1 MPLRLRTSR
10 ARVHTGCGQGR
21 GGVVMRLETSRF
33 GAIDVGEEDV
43 LTFTQPII
51 GFQDFRRFVL
61 LRGADATEVS
71 WLQSTEAGDLAFILM
86 DPRSVV
92 SDYAV
97 QLGAGELA
105 ELAVNAP
112 AELEVFTL
120 VVVPADP
127 SQVRTNLKA
136 PILVN
141 RRQRLAK
148 QTILENSAYPV
159 RFVLAQAGSRPRE
172 EVSHARADA

>member
-1 MPLRLRTSR
+1 
-10 ARVHTGCGQGR
+10 
-21 GGVVMRLETSRF
+21 MRLETSRF
-33 GAIDVGEEDV
+33 GAIDVEDGDT

-51 GFQDFRRFVL
+51 GFQEFRRFVL
-61 LRGADATEVS
+61 LRGANAQEVS
-71 WLQSTEAGDLAFILM
+71 WLQSTEAGDLAFIVM
-86 DPRSVV
+86 DPRTVAP
-92 SDYAV
+92 DYAV
-97 QLGAGELA
+97 QLGAHELA
-105 ELAVNAP
+105 ELAVSAA
-112 AELEVFTL
+112 AELEVYTL

-159 RFVLAQAGSRPRE
+159 RFVLAQSGSRSRE
-172 EVSHARADA
+172 EVSHARTDA